1 MEKLYNENGDVAVAV
16 SYGYGAGFS
25 TWTDINP
32 MDKRYTELIL
42 NEKFDEAVELA
53 ETEGQYAGGIGGC
66 EIKWVKK
73 GTKFRITEYDGSE
86 SIILYDEADYYKA

>member
-1 MEKLYNENGDVAVAV
+1 MEKLYNENGYVAVAV

-53 ETEGQYAGGIGGC
+53 ETEGQYAGGIGDCGI
-66 EIKWVKK
+66 EWVEK
-73 GTKFRITEYDGSE
+73 GTRFRISEYDGSE
-86 SIILYDEADYYKA
+86 SLILYNDAEYYEA

>member
-1 MEKLYNENGDVAVAV
+1 MEKLYNENGDVAVII

-32 MDKRYTELIL
+32 MDKRYAELIL
-42 NEKFDEAVELA
+42 NKKFDEAIKLA
-53 ETEGQYAGGIGGC
+53 ESEGQYAGGIEGC
-66 EIKWVKK
+66 EIEWVKK

-86 SIILYDEADYYKA
+86 NLILYDEVDYYKA